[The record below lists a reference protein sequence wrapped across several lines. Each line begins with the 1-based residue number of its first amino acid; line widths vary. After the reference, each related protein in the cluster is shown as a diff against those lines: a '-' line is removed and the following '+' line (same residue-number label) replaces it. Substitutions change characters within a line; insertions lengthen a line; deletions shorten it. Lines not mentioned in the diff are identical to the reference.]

1 MQELLAS
8 YLVQKKV
15 CNIPHLGCL
24 RIKTKPAE
32 LDVANKQLFPPTDE
46 ILFNEIAG
54 NNLADDLVEYVADHQ
69 HINTEQ
75 AEEKITNWCN
85 NAKQKLDSG
94 ERVIFNAIGSLQK
107 NATGNIFFQ
116 GVRTNNFYE
125 AVSAER
131 VIHENETHT
140 VLVGD
145 NETTSS
151 VMNEFYREEIVETKS
166 SWKIWAI
173 VLLAIS
179 LIILIFHFYNH
190 GFATSET
197 GNQSSLPVFAPS
209 ATYSKI

>member
-8 YLVQKKV
+8 YLVQKKI

-32 LDVANKQLFPPTDE
+32 LDVANKQLFPPTGE

-54 NNLADDLVEYVADHQ
+54 NNLADDLVEYIAVHQ

-75 AEEKITNWCN
+75 AEEKITSWCN
-85 NAKQKLDSG
+85 NAKHKLDSG
-94 ERVIFNAIGSLQK
+94 ERIIFNAIGSLQK

-116 GVRTNNFYE
+116 SVRTNNFYE
-125 AVSAER
+125 PVSADR
-131 VIHENETHT
+131 VIHENETHA

-145 NETTSS
+145 KETTSS

-190 GFATSET
+190 GFTTSEI
-197 GNQSSLPVFAPS
+197 GNQSSLPLFAPS
-209 ATYSKI
+209 ASYSKI